1 MRQDL
6 RVNTFSPFFF
16 TTEDIWQTTNALIN
30 LMCVA
35 LNFYA
40 IRLDVCFPYH
50 LTVRNSRA

>member
-1 MRQDL
+1 MGQDL
-6 RVNTFSPFFF
+6 RVNTSSPFFF
-16 TTEDIWQTTNALIN
+16 TREDIWQTTNALIN

>member
-6 RVNTFSPFFF
+6 RVNTSSPFFF
-16 TTEDIWQTTNALIN
+16 TREDIWQTTNALIN

-35 LNFYA
+35 LNFCA